1 MGIEPTLF
9 AWEAKVLPLN
19 YTRVLMLIRN
29 SKRLQLWFYAQHGH
43 HEYDF
48 KFADKRLHNTNCCRA
63 LRATKKLTA
72 EI

>member
-19 YTRVLMLIRN
+19 YTRVLLLIRN
-29 SKRLQLWFYAQHGH
+29 SKRLQLWFYAQHRRR
-43 HEYDF
+43 EYGF

-63 LRATKKLTA
+63 LSATKKLTA